1 MAPRFTSARFVGRE
15 AAFAR
20 LAAVLEAA
28 ANGDAST
35 LFITGSGG
43 IGISRFLSEASSRLD
58 GLTEPFDLLRG
69 RALPAPADEPYAPI
83 LRPLIAL
90 LDGLPDDQL
99 CRVVANGAE
108 DLVRLA
114 PPLANRTAVRDLLP
128 VRPTI
133 TSPERRQAKV
143 MEAILG
149 MLGRL
154 ADRRPVIVVLED
166 LHHADAATR
175 ELVMFLARIAR
186 HQRLAIIA
194 TYQPD
199 ELTPSHALFGAVAR
213 IADSPRPP
221 ARLEIGPLNRDELAS
236 LIEGI
241 EGERPSASVLVLVAE
256 RSGGS
261 PLVAEELIAARR
273 ELSGVSL
280 TGTLEDLVGARLSLR
295 SPECRRVLRL
305 LAPAG
310 RPLGH
315 AAIAHVAAAFEELAY
330 GRPPRSA
337 GIRRQND
344 GVLEPD
350 LLAGIEEGI
359 EHGLL
364 AAGPDGIDFR
374 HELIGRAVDADLL
387 PLQRLRH
394 HAALAVGLA
403 DSPYAAAEH
412 WIAARVPSR
421 ARDAA
426 LEAAARAASVDAPQD
441 ELRYLELA
449 LSLSDGTETRRADG
463 TAATSFA
470 RAENATS
477 ISNLQARAGEAA
489 FAGGRAPRAAAFVE
503 AAMAGLDQRRDRLA
517 LALLHDRLGRYRR
530 AAGDQDGA
538 VASHRRAVDLVPA
551 GPSPARATVLASL
564 AQIRMLDGTFS
575 EAQRYAA
582 EAILVAKSCGD
593 SARAQELHAT
603 TTLGVSLG
611 WSDDPDAGVAHL
623 RDAQRMAEDMR
634 DVDELFRVYANLTT
648 VLDLLG
654 RRTEAVEVAYEGIE
668 AARAAGL
675 EAVYGNFLRGNA
687 AESLFLLGRWAESR
701 SLSSTALEWSPA
713 GVAFVNSVVNLA
725 IVEIESRAGERAG
738 RLLGQLLLELETVRD
753 SQHAVPVYRAAASF
767 ALWNG
772 DLVDARRA
780 ADRGWALVRETED
793 WVLAA
798 KMAAT
803 VAEVDAAAAG
813 EAAHRRDLAAL
824 ATARQRVATVLG
836 EATASVTGSGVP
848 QTVGSRREADAYLA
862 TARAHKLRVDGKD
875 EPAIWAA
882 VADRWSTLGN
892 RYETARARW
901 RQAEAT
907 LTSATG
913 RRGRA
918 AARTPLIEA
927 ATVARDL
934 GAQPLLR
941 ELRDLTGR
949 ARLSLPADI
958 EAALAPDDTI
968 DGTNGHAPEG
978 HRVLEDSAEA
988 PVAVGPGV
996 AAATVVG
1003 ANAVAASAVVRTVVG
1018 ERSAAPPNTFGL
1030 SGRER
1035 EVLTLIADGRTN
1047 REIGQRLF
1055 ISQKTVGVHVGN
1067 ILSKLDV
1074 SGRVEAAAVAIRLGL
1089 TERHA

>member
-15 AAFAR
+15 PAFAR

-28 ANGDAST
+28 SNGDAST
-35 LFITGSGG
+35 LFVTGSGG
-43 IGISRFLSEASSRLD
+43 IGVSRFLSEAAARLD
-58 GLTEPFDLLRG
+58 ALTEPFDLLRG
-69 RALPAPADEPYAPI
+69 RALPAPADEPYGPI
-83 LRPLIAL
+83 LRPLTML
-90 LDGLPDDQL
+90 LDGLSDEDL
-99 CRVVANGAE
+99 RRVVANGAE

-114 PPLANRTAVRDLLP
+114 PRLANRVAVRDLLP
-128 VRPTI
+128 ARRTI

-154 ADRRPVIVVLED
+154 ADRRPVVLVLED

-194 TYQPD
+194 TFQPD
-199 ELTPSHALFGAVAR
+199 ELTPSHPLFGAVAR
-213 IADSPRPP
+213 VADSPRPP
-221 ARLEIGPLNRDELAS
+221 DRLEIGPLNRNEMAG

-280 TGTLEDLVGARLSLR
+280 TGTLEDLVSARMSLR

-310 RPLGH
+310 RPLDH
-315 AAIAHVAAAFEELAY
+315 AALADVAAAFEALAE

-337 GIRRQND
+337 GIRRRSD

-350 LLAGIEEGI
+350 LVAGLQEAID
-359 EHGLL
+359 HGLL
-364 AAGPDGIDFR
+364 VDARDGIDFR

-387 PLQRLRH
+387 PVQRLRH

-403 DSPYAAAEH
+403 HSPYAAAEH
-412 WIAARVPSR
+412 WIAARVPAR

-426 LEAAARAASVDAPQD
+426 IDAATRAASVDAPQD

-449 LSLSDGTETRRADG
+449 LSLSDPRDVRPD
-463 TAATSFA
+463 AAAQTHGLHGP
-470 RAENATS
+470 ATPD
-477 ISNLQARAGEAA
+477 LQARAGEAA
-489 FAGGRAPRAAAFVE
+489 FAAGRAPRAAAFVD
-503 AAMAGLDQRRDRLA
+503 AAMAGLDQRRDRLK

-530 AAGDQDGA
+530 AAGDQEGA
-538 VASHRRAVDLVPA
+538 VAAHRRAVDLMPA

-582 EAILVAKSCGD
+582 EAILVAKACGD
-593 SARAQELHAT
+593 AARAQELHAT

-611 WSDDPDAGVAHL
+611 WSDDPDAGVALL
-623 RDAQRMAEDMR
+623 RDAQQTADEMR

-654 RRTEAVEVAYEGIE
+654 RRTEAVDVAYEGIE
-668 AARAAGL
+668 AARAFGL

-687 AESLFLLGRWAESR
+687 AESLFLLGRWPESR
-701 SLSSTALEWSPA
+701 ALSSTALEWSPA

-725 IVEIESRAGERAG
+725 IVEIETRAGERAG

-780 ADRGWALVRETED
+780 ADRGWTLVRETED

-803 VAEVDAAAAG
+803 VAEVDAAAAA
-813 EAAHRRDLAAL
+813 EAAQRRDLAAL

-836 EATASVTGSGVP
+836 EASAAVAGSGVP
-848 QTVGSRREADAYLA
+848 QTIGSRREADAYLA
-862 TARAHKLRVDGKD
+862 TARAHRLRVDGTD
-875 EPAIWAA
+875 EPAAWAA
-882 VADRWSTLGN
+882 VADRWSALGN
-892 RYETARARW
+892 RYETSRARW
-901 RQAEAT
+901 RQAEAI
-907 LTSATG
+907 LATANG

-927 ATVARDL
+927 AVIASDL
-934 GAQPLLR
+934 GAEPLLR
-941 ELRDLTGR
+941 ELRDLAGR

-958 EAALAPDDTI
+958 EAALARDDTVEA
-968 DGTNGHAPEG
+968 TNGHEPNG
-978 HRVLEDSAEA
+978 HGVLEERVAET

-996 AAATVVG
+996 AGAASLPAG
-1003 ANAVAASAVVRTVVG
+1003 VATSAVVRTVVG
-1018 ERSAAPPNTFGL
+1018 ERSTAPPNTFGL

-1035 EVLTLIADGRTN
+1035 EVLTLIAEGRTN

-1089 TERHA
+1089 TEHHV